1 MSLSLFGEN
10 APAEWMQELITIM
23 ENQADL
29 DAIFMVIIFFPFL
42 FMFVLYVRC
51 DKNLFYAMF
60 IKPNQTVQ
68 PVGRLL
74 TNPNRG

>member
-29 DAIFMVIIFFPFL
+29 DAIFMVIIFFSL
-42 FMFVLYVRC
+42 SLYVC
-51 DKNLFYAMF
+51 F
-60 IKPNQTVQ
+60 IYEM
-68 PVGRLL
+68 
-74 TNPNRG
+74 

>member
-51 DKNLFYAMF
+51 M
-60 IKPNQTVQ
+60 
-68 PVGRLL
+68 
-74 TNPNRG
+74 